1 MSGVKIL
8 EYEHAIV
15 ALKVVKDHND
25 TSLVALLVDCETV
38 QMLKH
43 GLYAV
48 FAIEEMMSSLSSSS
62 RQRRM
67 GVFTTSSSEIASK
80 LTNTKRGGYSIHM
93 SPSSLTRSTVRD
105 HTSAAGQLWVW
116 ACCHMGSLAG

>member
-1 MSGVKIL
+1 ML

-25 TSLVALLVDCETV
+25 TSLVALLVDCGTV

-48 FAIEEMMSSLSSSS
+48 FAIEEMVSSLSSSS
-62 RQRRM
+62 KQRIM
-67 GVFTTSSSEIASK
+67 CVFTPSSSVMASK
-80 LTNTKRGGYSIHM
+80 LANTKRGGCSIHM

-105 HTSAAGQLWVW
+105 PTSATGQLWVW
-116 ACCHMGSLAG
+116 ECRQMGSLAG